1 MEVAAALP
9 TMSPRSMMEIK
20 KKKSTPDWKLAEGHL
35 RRADPVL
42 AEIIK
47 RVGPCT
53 LAPRRDYFAALCQAI
68 INQQISTAA
77 ARAVW
82 ARFSALFPRKKVS
95 ATALLGMTDD
105 ALKSAGIS
113 RQKCGYLRS
122 LAEAFA
128 SGAVSPQK
136 LRRMNDEAVVEAL
149 IPIRGIGRWT
159 AEMFLIFVLNRTD
172 LLPVDDL
179 GLCTQAKGAFGL
191 RRNPDARKMQ
201 RLAEKWRPYR
211 SIATWYL
218 WRNGWKK

>member
-1 MEVAAALP
+1 MAGEDMIDA
-9 TMSPRSMMEIK
+9 K
-20 KKKSTPDWKLAEGHL
+20 KKKTAPDWTLAEQHL
-35 RRADPVL
+35 SACDPVL
-42 AEIIK
+42 AEIIQ

-68 INQQISTAA
+68 VNQQISTAA

-82 ARFSALFPRKKVS
+82 ARFRALFTRQKVS
-95 ATALLGMTDD
+95 PAELLLLDD
-105 ALKSAGIS
+105 QTMRSAGIS
-113 RQKCGYLRS
+113 RQKAGYLRS

-128 SGAVSPQK
+128 SGAVSPRK
-136 LRRMNDEAVVEAL
+136 LCRMDDEAVVQAL
-149 IPIRGIGRWT
+149 IPIKGIGRWT

-179 GLCTQAKGAFGL
+179 GLCTQVQRGFKL
-191 RRNPDARKMQ
+191 RQYPNARKLQ

-218 WRNGWKK
+218 WRGAWKQ